1 MTIVQEYPLVEN
13 LEAIKRDSNKN
24 SDEKIQSILSV
35 LKEEVNS
42 LNKDEKIHLRW
53 DVALSVFNNV
63 DVNKAIR
70 LEQLRITVQDC
81 LSDCIAMNHPVMY
94 HQTAMFF
101 YGLYSKEVCNG
112 LSNEDNNN
120 VIISV
125 FTDKIK
131 ELDEGFKAF
140 LVPHIFKML
149 NFKRTSMNKEEQE
162 QWAKSLINKYRKD
175 YDGSLFIQHVEEAIS
190 EFETKNN

>member
-53 DVALSVFNNV
+53 DVALSVFNNEEL
-63 DVNKAIR
+63 NKAIR
-70 LEQLRITVQDC
+70 FEQLRITVQDC
-81 LSDCIAMNHPVMY
+81 LIDCIAMNHPVMY
-94 HQTAMFF
+94 KQTAMLF
-101 YGLYSKEVCNG
+101 YGFYSKEAGNS
-112 LSNEDNNN
+112 LSNEDNNK
-120 VIISV
+120 VIVSV
-125 FTDKIK
+125 FSDKIK
-131 ELDEGFKAF
+131 ELDEGFKTF
-140 LVPHIFKML
+140 LVPHIFNML
-149 NFKRTSMNKEEQE
+149 NFKRTSMNAEEQE

-175 YDGSLFIQHVEEAIS
+175 YEGSLFIKHVEEAIS
-190 EFETKNN
+190 AFETKNN